1 MCLLHAHAHAHV
13 HVLWLHLIVSYAQVP
28 ELVEAARRQ
37 LLRIA
42 SEASQPWGTPAAKEE
57 WHNSAMNRHA
67 PLSEQATSA
76 ELDTRRDERLSE

>member
-1 MCLLHAHAHAHV
+1 M
-13 HVLWLHLIVSYAQVP
+13 P

-57 WHNSAMNRHA
+57 WHNSATNRHA
-67 PLSEQATSA
+67 PLSEQA
-76 ELDTRRDERLSE
+76 RRHTDGIQYRHTLHA